1 MDGRGYKSSFP
12 KIYHKL
18 QYKQSKFRMI
28 QPANEGHLDEIHN
41 IEKMV
46 FTKPWTRENIKIDLT
61 LKTNTENWVYLK
73 NQKVAGYI
81 FGWKVMDEF
90 HLNNIAVHIDF
101 QRRYIGKNLIKHV
114 SARLQKQDIRQI
126 YLEVS
131 GKNIPGQQLY
141 ESLGFQQ
148 DGMRMDY
155 YEKGEHALLYHMDLV
170 AND

>member
-1 MDGRGYKSSFP
+1 
-12 KIYHKL
+12 
-18 QYKQSKFRMI
+18 
-28 QPANEGHLDEIHN
+28 
-41 IEKMV
+41 
-46 FTKPWTRENIKIDLT
+46 
-61 LKTNTENWVYLK
+61 
-73 NQKVAGYI
+73 
-81 FGWKVMDEF
+81 MDEF

-101 QRRYIGKNLIKHV
+101 QRRYIGRTLIKHV
-114 SARLQKQDIRQI
+114 SVRLQKQDIRRI

-148 DGMRMDY
+148 NGMRMDY